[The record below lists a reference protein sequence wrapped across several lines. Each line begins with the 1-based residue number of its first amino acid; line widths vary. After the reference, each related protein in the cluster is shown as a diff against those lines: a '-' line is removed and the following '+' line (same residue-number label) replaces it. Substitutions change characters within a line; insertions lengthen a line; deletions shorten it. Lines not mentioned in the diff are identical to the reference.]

1 MFVDLDS
8 RTFKQA
14 KEWNYDRAM
23 NQEQMEKDLKSV
35 GFEKVTIRIVSKA
48 IWVDHPMD
56 GLPFKGDM
64 KYYGII
70 IAEK

>member
-1 MFVDLDS
+1 
-8 RTFKQA
+8 
-14 KEWNYDRAM
+14 
-23 NQEQMEKDLKSV
+23 MEKDLKSV

-56 GLPFKGDM
+56 GLPFEGDM